1 MDLGIGELFPR
12 ERAVLDVYDSVGKSE
27 QPRIMGYH
35 QNGAASL
42 LGDRMENRHDCLAIG
57 GIERGG
63 RLVGENS
70 GRLRHDGAR
79 DRDPL
84 LEAAVEVQNDARQ
97 HAVARADRAFRL
109 HRHRRKALAPLRARQ
124 QSTSRTER
132 NDDDLAA
139 ALRDHL
145 SRRLLFFA
153 FATDLPP
160 RKILELAKARLQQ
173 IDAMAGLF
181 ERRTRGVQH
190 EALCLPLRQRCDTR
204 IEILGNA
211 NRQAAAGDDIIRLR
225 RRPRKLVE
233 AAFLIRC

>member
-1 MDLGIGELFPR
+1 
-12 ERAVLDVYDSVGKSE
+12 
-27 QPRIMGYH
+27 MGYRH
-35 QNGAASL
+35 LRVKPFDIVEPAQLRAASQQ
-42 LGDRMENRHDCLAIG
+42 GRCSRRHAETHRLAQ
-57 GIERGG
+57 R
-63 RLVGENS
+63 
-70 GRLRHDGAR
+70 
-79 DRDPL
+79 
-84 LEAAVEVQNDARQ
+84 EAAVEVQNDARQ

>member
-1 MDLGIGELFPR
+1 MRRPRQAPVRAQDAEQLRRQHDVTVAAALALFDADDHAAAVDIGDLDAGGLGG
-12 ERAVLDVYDSVGKSE
+12 A
-27 QPRIMGYH
+27 QP
-35 QNGAASL
+35 
-42 LGDRMENRHDCLAIG
+42 G
-57 GIERGG
+57 GIRRGQ
-63 RLVGENS
+63 RRTRLQARHRLQEAHDLVGAQHHRQLAPLA
-70 GRLRHDGAR
+70 GMR
-79 DRDPL
+79 D
-84 LEAAVEVQNDARQ
+84 
-97 HAVARADRAFRL
+97 
-109 HRHRRKALAPLRARQ
+109 PLRARH

-139 ALRDHL
+139 ALRDHM

-160 RKILELAKARLQQ
+160 RKILEIAKARLQQ

-233 AAFLIRC
+233 AAFLIRAADFGSVG